1 MLPIPFI
8 SGCQISSFLQ
18 IAHKMYS
25 DCLHPVQGPLKIR
38 NQLAIEPEIFSEVMT
53 NLEKTTYF
61 WAEFRSLSFK

>member
-1 MLPIPFI
+1 
-8 SGCQISSFLQ
+8 
-18 IAHKMYS
+18 MYS

-61 WAEFRSLSFK
+61 WAEFRSFLSSDIDIMMSWWGIFFHISNRLDH